1 MAPLSVIYQWPWLWL
16 APLSLCDLFPLQ
28 LLREELEELR
38 SALEDMNTSVLEVEV
53 SVLSL
58 TQLLRN
64 KKVAKQKT

>member
-58 TQLLRN
+58 
-64 KKVAKQKT
+64 